1 MTKLL
6 ILTLM
11 NNLWIIIWNRILV
24 NSIIRKI
31 PKKYSS
37 KLRCTCP
44 RPLRQSCPRSTFMW
58 YDQMRNPHPRFNS
71 SQQRLTIEICRTLY
85 AYHVMQQH
93 HFFIFTIRIPTF
105 LSSSTL
111 RWFFKLCYKPY
122 GFLSFSTPNK
132 TKMFYI
138 IKIIEEMISCWFL
151 ILFWIKNIWNTK
163 PYIYPPLFLRHW
175 TALFSIG
182 NAWVSHSNRNKKT
195 RIWDGGIRIATPKC
209 KSGTRP
215 AYRSW
220 MVQPKTWFSLWHC
233 WQKSYLIWLF
243 I

>member
-105 LSSSTL
+105 FSSL
-111 RWFFKLCYKPY
+111 
-122 GFLSFSTPNK
+122 
-132 TKMFYI
+132 
-138 IKIIEEMISCWFL
+138 
-151 ILFWIKNIWNTK
+151 
-163 PYIYPPLFLRHW
+163 PPSGVCHS
-175 TALFSIG
+175 LFSFFYVLCFMSYTE
-182 NAWVSHSNRNKKT
+182 WS
-195 RIWDGGIRIATPKC
+195 
-209 KSGTRP
+209 
-215 AYRSW
+215 
-220 MVQPKTWFSLWHC
+220 MFSFL
-233 WQKSYLIWLF
+233 L
-243 I
+243 

>member
-132 TKMFYI
+132 TI
-138 IKIIEEMISCWFL
+138 
-151 ILFWIKNIWNTK
+151 
-163 PYIYPPLFLRHW
+163 
-175 TALFSIG
+175 
-182 NAWVSHSNRNKKT
+182 
-195 RIWDGGIRIATPKC
+195 
-209 KSGTRP
+209 
-215 AYRSW
+215 
-220 MVQPKTWFSLWHC
+220 
-233 WQKSYLIWLF
+233 
-243 I
+243 